1 VTESILVATPHKAFG
16 DLIRVSLEDSRLYKV
31 QVCASAAETVDF
43 LRTTPPA
50 VLILDS
56 ELPGQPFAAYLRQVL
71 TGFPMLRVVVVPPE
85 NNDNHPSLEGIK
97 PHAFLHRPFY
107 LPDLMSILQRL
118 LSAPP
123 KPSIPWINNPG
134 LASKYL
140 TSIAQE
146 TAAYAALIVKQD
158 AIFAYSGSLTQAAA
172 QELTA
177 LLTRYWQT
185 SGGADLARFIRLDA
199 EGSEFMLYATA
210 LVPGMALALVYDL
223 SVPLTRIRSQAG
235 LIVKNLS
242 RPVLEPLKS
251 IPSEAEPPAEELIT
265 EAEVESI
272 LDDEAGGSLPM
283 DMQEFMD
290 FLKDAPDPNPSPS
303 AQKSVS
309 STQPAQVVGVTAP
322 TTPLNPSNVTPS
334 EVQFPWEQGTTG
346 TIPLDDTIPAVGPL
360 NPPVEDL
367 DATRPVTTFPSVNP
381 PVLDDIQKLE
391 PVTPALSQISFTC
404 ILLPRMPQQY
414 LAGELYGRLNQWV
427 PQLCVAYGWRLEN
440 LTIRPEYLQ
449 WGVTVNPHVSPG
461 NMVRVLRER
470 TSEWIFTRFPLL
482 RSQNPS
488 NDFWAQ
494 GYLIVNGLET
504 PTPNLLRDFIARI
517 RRHQGV

>member
-1 VTESILVATPHKAFG
+1 MTESILVATPHKAFG
-16 DLIRVSLEDSRLYKV
+16 DLVKVSLEDSRLYKV
-31 QVCASAAETVDF
+31 YTCASAVEATEF
-43 LRTTPPA
+43 LRARPPA
-50 VLILDS
+50 VLILDN

-71 TGFPMLRVVVVPPE
+71 TGFPMLRVLVVPPD
-85 NNDNHPSLEGIK
+85 NNDTHPSLEGLK

-107 LPDLMSILQRL
+107 LPDLMNLLKRL

-123 KPSIPWINNPG
+123 QPTIPWINNPG
-134 LASKYL
+134 LASKHL
-140 TSIAQE
+140 TSISQE
-146 TAAYAALIVKQD
+146 TGAYAALIVKQD

-177 LLTRYWQT
+177 LLARYWQT

-199 EGSEFMLYATA
+199 EGGEFMLYATA
-210 LVPGMALALVYDL
+210 LVPGMALAMVYDL
-223 SVPLTRIRSQAG
+223 SVPLTRIRSQAS

-242 RPVLEPLKS
+242 RPVLEPIKN
-251 IPSEAEPPAEELIT
+251 IPSEAEPPSDELIS
-265 EAEVESI
+265 EAEAEAI
-272 LDDEAGGSLPM
+272 LDGDDTGSLPM

-290 FLKDAPDPNPSPS
+290 FLKDAPTPDPTGVQAVS
-303 AQKSVS
+303 A
-309 STQPAQVVGVTAP
+309 TQPVTASAP
-322 TTPLNPSNVTPS
+322 TTPLNPANVTPT
-334 EVQFPWEQGTTG
+334 EVQFPWEQGATT
-346 TIPLDDTIPAVGPL
+346 TIPLDDTIPSSGPL
-360 NPPVEDL
+360 NPPIEDL
-367 DATRPVTTFPSVNP
+367 DATRPLTTYPSVNP
-381 PVLDDIQKLE
+381 PVLDDIQQLE
-391 PVTPALSQISFTC
+391 PVSPSLSQISFTC

-414 LAGELYGRLNQWV
+414 LAGELFARLNQWV

-482 RSQNPS
+482 RAQNPS

-504 PTPNLLRDFIARI
+504 PTANLLRDFIARI
-517 RRHQGV
+517 RRHQGA